1 MRLSEAVK
9 PISYLKSDN
18 DHILSDLS
26 TFQQP
31 IILTKNGKA
40 RAILQDIESYEA
52 TQESLALLK
61 ILTLGSQ
68 SKQKGKY
75 KSAKTAFAD
84 IRQCISLSE
93 K

>member
-1 MRLSEAVK
+1 MRLSEVVR
-9 PISYLKSDN
+9 PVSYLKTDN

-26 TFQQP
+26 TSQQP
-31 IILTKNGKA
+31 IVITENGKA

-61 ILTLGSQ
+61 ILALGSQ
-68 SKQKGKY
+68 SKHKGKY

-84 IRQCISLSE
+84 IRQHISLSE